1 MIKILFLIPNLGHG
15 GAEKVLVNLVNHMNL
30 NLFEITVMA
39 LYDEGVNRKFLS
51 QNVKYK
57 FFLKKSFHGIGHVLK
72 VFPPRLLYRFI
83 IRDSFDIVV
92 SYLEGQTAR
101 IIGGCFDHRIKKV
114 CWIHRTMTTKKDAS
128 RLFRNEKEAEKC
140 YESFDYIVSVS
151 KDVEKSFL
159 KIFPVM
165 RSTVLY
171 NTNQTDLILKK
182 AQEPIAESLFEH
194 SEFNICGMGSLIPVK
209 GFDRLIRVHYR
220 LKKLGFPVHTYILGE
235 GNEKGSLLKLIRN
248 LKLENSVTLLGYSEN
263 PYKYLKK
270 CDLFVCSSLSE
281 GFSTAVTEA
290 LVLATGAAV
299 SGNIPELV
307 RQTKYVYELIG
318 LEEVESGWQ
327 ELLDGTVQG
336 VWALGEDGRLV
347 DLHLPSVFMLDKS
360 EHDILRYGH
369 RLFVSGA
376 VSDRLLQYLKVRRQ
390 PVELV
395 VRDFT
400 RIFATPE
407 SYYAF
412 LRKGGQIK
420 VLHRSRLLAVT
431 VNPVAPSGIVL
442 DSSQLCREMENA
454 LHIPVYDVKSV
465 G

>member
-15 GAEKVLVNLVNHMNL
+15 GAEKVLVNLVNHMNS

-39 LYDEGVNRKFLS
+39 LYDEGVNKKFLS

-72 VFPPRLLYRFI
+72 IFPPRLLYRFI

-159 KIFPVM
+159 KIFPVT

-182 AQEPIAESLFEH
+182 AQEPIAEALFEH

-235 GNEKGSLLKLIRN
+235 GNEKESLLKLIRN

-290 LVLATGAAV
+290 LVLGIPVCAVNV
-299 SGNIPELV
+299 SGMKELLGNNNEYGIV
-307 RQTKYVYELIG
+307 TDNDEEALYKGIKQLLDDNELLQHYKSQALIRGGEFQTDNTVKAVENMFVELI
-318 LEEVESGWQ
+318 
-327 ELLDGTVQG
+327 
-336 VWALGEDGRLV
+336 
-347 DLHLPSVFMLDKS
+347 S
-360 EHDILRYGH
+360 EK
-369 RLFVSGA
+369 A
-376 VSDRLLQYLKVRRQ
+376 
-390 PVELV
+390 E
-395 VRDFT
+395 
-400 RIFATPE
+400 
-407 SYYAF
+407 
-412 LRKGGQIK
+412 
-420 VLHRSRLLAVT
+420 
-431 VNPVAPSGIVL
+431 
-442 DSSQLCREMENA
+442 
-454 LHIPVYDVKSV
+454 
-465 G
+465 

>member
-290 LVLATGAAV
+290 LVLGIPVCTVNV
-299 SGNIPELV
+299 SGMKELLGNNNEYGIV
-307 RQTKYVYELIG
+307 TDNDEEALYKGIKHLLDDNELLQHYKSQALIRGGEFQTDNTVKAVENMFVELI
-318 LEEVESGWQ
+318 
-327 ELLDGTVQG
+327 
-336 VWALGEDGRLV
+336 
-347 DLHLPSVFMLDKS
+347 S
-360 EHDILRYGH
+360 EK
-369 RLFVSGA
+369 A
-376 VSDRLLQYLKVRRQ
+376 
-390 PVELV
+390 E
-395 VRDFT
+395 
-400 RIFATPE
+400 
-407 SYYAF
+407 
-412 LRKGGQIK
+412 
-420 VLHRSRLLAVT
+420 
-431 VNPVAPSGIVL
+431 
-442 DSSQLCREMENA
+442 
-454 LHIPVYDVKSV
+454 
-465 G
+465 

>member
-1 MIKILFLIPNLGHG
+1 MFEPEDILRYRSLSIVGLAKNTGKTECLNYILHKIESQASRFALTSIGVDG
-15 GAEKVLVNLVNHMNL
+15 ERCDQVSQTEKP
-30 NLFEITVMA
+30 EITVPEGLVFVTSEKHYREKRLVAEVLDISDEETA
-39 LYDEGVNRKFLS
+39 LG
-51 QNVKYK
+51 
-57 FFLKKSFHGIGHVLK
+57 
-72 VFPPRLLYRFI
+72 RL
-83 IRDSFDIVV
+83 V
-92 SYLEGQTAR
+92 TAR
-101 IIGGCFDHRIKKV
+101 AIVSGKVLLSGPSDTGGLKRLIARMVDMGIQ
-114 CWIHRTMTTKKDAS
+114 TTLVDGALS
-128 RLFRNEKEAEKC
+128 RL
-140 YESFDYIVSVS
+140 
-151 KDVEKSFL
+151 
-159 KIFPVM
+159 
-165 RSTVLY
+165 
-171 NTNQTDLILKK
+171 
-182 AQEPIAESLFEH
+182 SLA
-194 SEFNICGMGSLIPVK
+194 SP
-209 GFDRLIRVHYR
+209 
-220 LKKLGFPVHTYILGE
+220 T
-235 GNEKGSLLKLIRN
+235 
-248 LKLENSVTLLGYSEN
+248 
-263 PYKYLKK
+263 
-270 CDLFVCSSLSE
+270 
-281 GFSTAVTEA
+281 VTEA